1 MSVRYYSYTSS
12 DLEMK
17 FTPQQ
22 IELLI
27 KTRDE
32 IRDLTEKQHKLYDDL
47 VKELGIQKLPSGLTL
62 SYNNDDARSMHSFG
76 SFNPNNDK
84 IWLYVKNRNMADLL
98 RTLAHELVHR
108 KQAEDGR
115 LELNSGETGSEIENE
130 ANAQAGI
137 LLRKFGKQNEEIY
150 Q

>member
-32 IRDLTEKQHKLYDDL
+32 IRHLTEKQHKLYDNL
-47 VKELGIQKLPSGLTL
+47 VKELNVTVYTEDWLFDYI
-62 SYNNDDARSMHSFG
+62 YNEWG
-76 SFNPNNDK
+76 S
-84 IWLYVKNRNMADLL
+84 IE
-98 RTLAHELVHR
+98 ELEQR
-108 KQAEDGR
+108 M
-115 LELNSGETGSEIENE
+115 
-130 ANAQAGI
+130 
-137 LLRKFGKQNEEIY
+137 
-150 Q
+150 

>member
-1 MSVRYYSYTSS
+1 MSLRYYSYTSS

-47 VKELGIQKLPSGLTL
+47 VKELNVTI
-62 SYNNDDARSMHSFG
+62 Y
-76 SFNPNNDK
+76 
-84 IWLYVKNRNMADLL
+84 
-98 RTLAHELVHR
+98 
-108 KQAEDGR
+108 AEDW
-115 LELNSGETGSEIENE
+115 LFDYIYNEYGSIED
-130 ANAQAGI
+130 
-137 LLRKFGKQNEEIY
+137 LQNRMN
-150 Q
+150 

>member
-32 IRDLTEKQHKLYDDL
+32 IRDLTEKQHKLYDNL
-47 VKELGIQKLPSGLTL
+47 VKELNVTI
-62 SYNNDDARSMHSFG
+62 Y
-76 SFNPNNDK
+76 
-84 IWLYVKNRNMADLL
+84 
-98 RTLAHELVHR
+98 
-108 KQAEDGR
+108 AEDWLFDYIYNECGSIEE
-115 LELNSGETGSEIENE
+115 LE
-130 ANAQAGI
+130 Q
-137 LLRKFGKQNEEIY
+137 RM
-150 Q
+150 

>member
-32 IRDLTEKQHKLYDDL
+32 IRDLTEKQRKLYDDL
-47 VKELGIQKLPSGLTL
+47 VKELNVTL
-62 SYNNDDARSMHSFG
+62 Y
-76 SFNPNNDK
+76 
-84 IWLYVKNRNMADLL
+84 
-98 RTLAHELVHR
+98 
-108 KQAEDGR
+108 AEDWLFDYIYNECGSIEE
-115 LELNSGETGSEIENE
+115 LE
-130 ANAQAGI
+130 Q
-137 LLRKFGKQNEEIY
+137 RM
-150 Q
+150 

>member
-1 MSVRYYSYTSS
+1 MSMRYYSCTSS

-47 VKELGIQKLPSGLTL
+47 VKELNVTI
-62 SYNNDDARSMHSFG
+62 Y
-76 SFNPNNDK
+76 
-84 IWLYVKNRNMADLL
+84 
-98 RTLAHELVHR
+98 
-108 KQAEDGR
+108 AEDWLFDYIYNECGSIEE
-115 LELNSGETGSEIENE
+115 LE
-130 ANAQAGI
+130 Q
-137 LLRKFGKQNEEIY
+137 RM
-150 Q
+150 